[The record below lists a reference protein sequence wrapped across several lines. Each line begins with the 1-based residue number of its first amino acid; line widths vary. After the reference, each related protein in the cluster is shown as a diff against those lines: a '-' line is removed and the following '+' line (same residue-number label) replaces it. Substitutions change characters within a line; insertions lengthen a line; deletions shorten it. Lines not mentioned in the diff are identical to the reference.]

1 MDTQPDEYLDSV
13 RTSPSTSL
21 SDAISQLDKAAT
33 GALVLCRPD
42 GQLVGVLTDGD
53 IRRAILRR
61 VPLESVVLDVA
72 TLDPVVASTPLTAPE
87 ALRLMMDHDINHL
100 PVVDGQGVLRQF
112 ILRRDLVP
120 EMTGDLS
127 AVIMAGGF
135 GRRLLPLTE
144 TVPKPMLPLGDR
156 PLLERVVEQLRN
168 AGIREVNLT
177 THYLSDSITEHFGDG
192 TDFGVRMHYSQEGEP
207 LGTAGGLTLFDR
219 PEGPSLVVN
228 GDILTEVSYRRMLQ
242 YHRKH
247 KAVLTMGVRVHELQ
261 VPFGVVQCE
270 GARVTDLAEKP
281 ALTFFINAGVY
292 LLDPL
297 AYDYIPRGSRFDMT
311 DLIQVLLREG
321 LNVVSFPIYE
331 YWQDV
336 GRHADYQQA
345 QEDLSNGRL

>member
-13 RTSPSTSL
+13 RTVPATSL

-33 GALVLCRPD
+33 GALVLCQPD

-61 VPLESVVLDVA
+61 ISLETQVVEVA
-72 TLDPVVASTPLTAPE
+72 TLDPVVAGAGLSAPE

-100 PVVDGQGVLRQF
+100 PVVDEHGVLRQF

-120 EMTGDLS
+120 EMDANLS
-127 AVIMAGGF
+127 AVIMAGGY

-156 PLLERVVEQLRN
+156 PLLEHVVEQLHD

-177 THYLSDSITEHFGDG
+177 THYLSDTITEHFGDG
-192 TDFGVRMHYSQEGEP
+192 GEFGVRMNYSQEGKP

-219 PEGPSLVVN
+219 PKGPSLVVN
-228 GDILTEVSYRRMLQ
+228 GDILTEVSYERMLHF
-242 YHRKH
+242 HRKH
-247 KAVLTMGVRVHELQ
+247 HAVLTMGIRVHELQ
-261 VPFGVVQCE
+261 VPFGVVHCD

-281 ALTFFINAGVY
+281 SLTFFINAGVY
-292 LLDPL
+292 LLEPS

-311 DLIQVLLREG
+311 DLIQVLLNEG